1 MKSEQKLKERVP
13 LKEIQAK
20 RERARIVAR
29 FCGYASLVFFIEFV
43 YFFFQAA
50 TIRAL
55 AWGGRIHT
63 DLVVCYSHSFPF
75 WQDAFRLCLSQYL

>member
-29 FCGYASLVFFIEFV
+29 FCSYASLVFFIEFV
-43 YFFFQAA
+43 YFFSSCNYQGACM
-50 TIRAL
+50 
-55 AWGGRIHT
+55 GR
-63 DLVVCYSHSFPF
+63 
-75 WQDAFRLCLSQYL
+75 QDTY

>member
-29 FCGYASLVFFIEFV
+29 FCGYASWCSL
-43 YFFFQAA
+43 
-50 TIRAL
+50 
-55 AWGGRIHT
+55 
-63 DLVVCYSHSFPF
+63 
-75 WQDAFRLCLSQYL
+75 